1 MNLGGNTWTFSWTV
15 AFDHERFQALHSPG
29 GYYWASYS
37 GTYSGNDSIYTGDEL
52 FYDWHSDGL
61 VDHMSI
67 QASYGTDPNSGW
79 YGDLVDQHSTNH
91 YHAYWTLQPYNAQ
104 ASTTTIDEYHLS
116 PSNWGY
122 REVKSNPYFTAIRVR
137 GVYRTIL
144 IAVVAVISVAA
155 LSASLA
161 LRASATPDEVAIQQ
175 VVRGALAATHS
186 LEVPPPAYQGGVM
199 PDAFNQQM
207 IDRVPAVLSQYYA
220 GTPLTRNINAIQA
233 NIRADKSGKI
243 RYLAGGVENLVFTSI
258 SVTGSTALVSVSLTA
273 WTRVAQDQNGKLV
286 QANPHNDVDYT
297 FTLTKATGRWLIDSE
312 AWSFRPGSAP

>member
-1 MNLGGNTWTFSWTV
+1 
-15 AFDHERFQALHSPG
+15 
-29 GYYWASYS
+29 
-37 GTYSGNDSIYTGDEL
+37 
-52 FYDWHSDGL
+52 
-61 VDHMSI
+61 
-67 QASYGTDPNSGW
+67 
-79 YGDLVDQHSTNH
+79 
-91 YHAYWTLQPYNAQ
+91 
-104 ASTTTIDEYHLS
+104 
-116 PSNWGY
+116 
-122 REVKSNPYFTAIRVR
+122 VKSKPYFTAIRVR

-175 VVRGALAATHS
+175 AVRGALAATHT

-199 PDAFNQQM
+199 PDAVNQQM
-207 IDRVPAVLSQYYA
+207 IDRVPAVLTQYYT
-220 GTPLTRNINAIQA
+220 GDPLTRNVNAIQA
-233 NIRADKSGKI
+233 HIRADKPGKI

-273 WTRVAQDQNGKLV
+273 WTRVAQDQNGKLA